1 MMITLSLESNGKIPL
16 YEQLYLHVRK
26 EIENG
31 NIKPGEKLPS
41 KRGLASHLK
50 ISVVTVETAYAQ
62 LLSEGY
68 IYSRP
73 GSGFFAETISGK
85 ISAARKAEIFI
96 PSRVK
101 EEEYKYDFGTNRVD
115 TGLFPFSAW
124 AKLSREVLS
133 AGGEELLCRC
143 DVKGVY
149 RLRESIASYLRSFR
163 GMDVHPEQIIVGAG
177 TEYLT
182 GLVIQLLGRDK
193 VYGVE
198 NPGYV
203 KTHKIFKS
211 NCISIEAIPVNEYGA
226 DPAAMEV
233 AKADVVHITPSH
245 QFPLG
250 TIMPVTRRHEILNWA
265 YGSPCRYIIEDDYD
279 SDFYFSGRP
288 VPSFQSM
295 DTMGRVIYINTFTK
309 SLAPSMRISYM
320 VLPPELLEQFTKK
333 LGFYAC
339 TVPVFE
345 QLTLSEFMKRGYFDR
360 HISRMK
366 KLYKSRR
373 DWFIECVNKS
383 SLSGHIEIKGAAAG
397 LHLLLHSTDGMTEKQ
412 MTEASAAHGVRVYGL
427 SEYYSFGEKNIPE
440 GNVIAGYSGINFED
454 IEKGVGALEKAW
466 I

>member
-1 MMITLSLESNGKIPL
+1 MITLSLESNGKIPL
-16 YEQLYLHVRK
+16 YEQLYLHIRK

-85 ISAARKAEIFI
+85 ISAARKVEIFI

-133 AGGEELLCRC
+133 AGGEELLCR
-143 DVKGVY
+143 
-149 RLRESIASYLRSFR
+149 
-163 GMDVHPEQIIVGAG
+163 
-177 TEYLT
+177 
-182 GLVIQLLGRDK
+182 DK
-193 VYGVE
+193 VYGLE

-203 KTHKIFKS
+203 KTHKIFNA
-211 NCISIEAIPVNEYGA
+211 NCSAISAIPVNEYGA

-233 AKADVVHITPSH
+233 AQADVVHITPSH

-250 TIMPVTRRHEILNWA
+250 TIMPIARRHEILNWA

-288 VPSFQSM
+288 VPSLQSM

-320 VLPPELLEQFTKK
+320 VLPSELLEQFTNK

-360 HISRMK
+360 HINRMK

-397 LHLLLHSTDGMTEKQ
+397 P
-412 MTEASAAHGVRVYGL
+412 HGVRVYGL

-440 GNVIAGYSGINFED
+440 GNVIVGYSGINFDD
-454 IEKGVGALEKAW
+454 IEKGVCALEKAW
-466 I
+466 V